1 MQRLEVQITQ
11 IEAEIKE
18 VKEEAA
24 KENDPAIKLEAMKQL
39 TALRTHINEI
49 EKQKT
54 FLMQQEG
61 ESQLLALLIKSK
73 ISLPCMAKSSHAYP
87 SRQFTVM
94 SHFISFGPLI
104 VPVSVPLPRCR
115 LALDETF

>member
-1 MQRLEVQITQ
+1 LSEGSEAERVRLAWPNTFVTECSDLKVQITQ

-87 SRQFTVM
+87 SRSLGFQLQLEC
-94 SHFISFGPLI
+94 S
-104 VPVSVPLPRCR
+104 C
-115 LALDETF
+115 

>member
-1 MQRLEVQITQ
+1 MRGLKRLKGLTGHIYNKMQRLEVQITQ

-73 ISLPCMAKSSHAYP
+73 IAMH
-87 SRQFTVM
+87 
-94 SHFISFGPLI
+94 G
-104 VPVSVPLPRCR
+104 
-115 LALDETF
+115 